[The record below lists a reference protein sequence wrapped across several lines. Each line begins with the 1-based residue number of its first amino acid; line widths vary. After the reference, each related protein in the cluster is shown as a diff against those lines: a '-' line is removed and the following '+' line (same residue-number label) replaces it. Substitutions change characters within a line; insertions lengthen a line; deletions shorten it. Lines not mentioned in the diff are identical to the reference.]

1 MFSST
6 KIVNR
11 KVTTGINEMGGSGGG
26 GARTVENRR
35 VFSSVKHGGGG
46 GGGGSRISAIS
57 PNDFT
62 KTKAEDFLKSVLP
75 HR

>member
-46 GGGGSRISAIS
+46 GSRISAIS